1 MTLQIAYAFVVVV
14 SSLDGRSDSKR
25 VLVTPLYTGS
35 VQVYVN
41 TTFTQFNPGSKL
53 VVGGHLF
60 APFPVTSAWSMS
72 TPLGSSLP
80 DEALT
85 SKVTNFTFASTESY
99 IDFPLAFKAGTFTGG
114 NSYSFRLTAYP
125 VGSPKLATFSEI
137 TLKANKLPTG
147 GYLIAVPTTGFAL
160 VTKFLIS
167 TPGWTSDVESLP
179 LRFSFSYTI
188 SKTLSKY
195 LTLASPS
202 LKAYTTTTLPPGL
215 SALNHRITLK
225 SRATDY
231 LLSSATATTEVSATL
246 EPATDLL
253 QTLNSSLTAAL
264 GVGNVNQIF
273 QAVNNVR
280 FVYFLHCSMA
290 TMLHSDKC
298 QGIPSYATCC
308 PVHRL
313 SLFSFILYSG
323 LSHRLPPLLML

>member
-25 VLVTPLYTGS
+25 VLVKPEYTGS

-60 APFPVTSAWSMS
+60 APFPVTSAWRVSS
-72 TPLGSSLP
+72 PLGAPVP

-85 SKVTNFTFASTESY
+85 SKLTNFTFASTESY

-147 GYLIAVPTTGFAL
+147 GYLIAVPTTGSAL

-167 TPGWTSDVESLP
+167 SPGWTSDVESLP
-179 LRFSFSYTI
+179 LRFSFSYTV

-231 LLSSATATTEVSATL
+231 LLSSATATTEVSVTL
-246 EPATDLL
+246 EPTTDLL
-253 QTLNSSLTAAL
+253 QTLNSTLTAAL
-264 GVGNVNQIF
+264 EVGNVNQIF
-273 QAVNNVR
+273 QAVNNVSS
-280 FVYFLHCSMA
+280 VYFIRCRMA
-290 TMLHSDKC
+290 TMMHSDNC
-298 QGIPSYATCC
+298 HGIPFSTTFHL
-308 PVHRL
+308 VHQFC
-313 SLFSFILYSG
+313 LFSSIPDFLTG
-323 LSHRLPPLLML
+323 CHLC

>member
-1 MTLQIAYAFVVVV
+1 MTLLTAYAFVVVV
-14 SSLDGRSDSKR
+14 SSLDGRSDTKT
-25 VLVTPLYTGS
+25 VLVKPEYTGS

-60 APFPVTSAWSMS
+60 APFPVTSAWSVS
-72 TPLGSSLP
+72 TPLGFSLP

-85 SKVTNFTFASTESY
+85 SKLTNFTFASTETF
-99 IDFPLAFKAGTFTGG
+99 IDFPLAFIGGTFTAG

-125 VGSPKLATFSEI
+125 VGNPKLATFSEI

-147 GYLIAVPTTGFAL
+147 GYVMAVPTTGFAL

-167 TPGWTSDVESLP
+167 SPGWTSDVESLP

-202 LKAYTTTTLPPGL
+202 LKAHITTTLPPGL

-231 LLSSATATTEVSATL
+231 LLSSETATTEVSVTL
-246 EPATDLL
+246 EPATDLP
-253 QTLNSSLTAAL
+253 QTLNSTLTAAL
-264 GVGNVNQIF
+264 EVGNINQIF
-273 QAVNNVR
+273 QAVNNV
-280 FVYFLHCSMA
+280 
-290 TMLHSDKC
+290 
-298 QGIPSYATCC
+298 
-308 PVHRL
+308 
-313 SLFSFILYSG
+313 SLIYTTEC
-323 LSHRLPPLLML
+323 